1 MSAFAA
7 ATLVGLAP
15 AVGCADGSVS
25 TSASDRAAAIA
36 AEWRVRCE
44 SAASIFVPMRLFRS
58 QPIQRNVQ
66 QSSSQPYA

>member
-25 TSASDRAAAIA
+25 TSASDNMATIP
-36 AEWRVRCE
+36 AEWRVRYE
-44 SAASIFVPMRLFRS
+44 SAASIFVPTLLFRS
-58 QPIQRNVQ
+58 QPLHRNVQ